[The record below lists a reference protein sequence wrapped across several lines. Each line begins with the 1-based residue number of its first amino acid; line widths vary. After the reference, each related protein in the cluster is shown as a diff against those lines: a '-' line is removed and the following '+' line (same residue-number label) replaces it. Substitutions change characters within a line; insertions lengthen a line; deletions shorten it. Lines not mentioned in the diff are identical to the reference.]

1 MKAILAEMQKEIWV
15 MEPRALDSLFAHI
28 LEVNVSPSLAEVEIE
43 QTPKLGITGDTA
55 VISIRGILMKRI
67 PFLFRLFGI
76 ETTSYLDI
84 QRQIEEALGN
94 DSIKKILLDIDSPG
108 GKVAGCIETA
118 QIIAEAANQKKVTA
132 RIEDLGASGAYW
144 LASQT
149 SKITAGP
156 NAEVGSIGVFTVFVD
171 YSKMAENEGVQVHV
185 IRSGEHKGMG
195 VFGAEISE
203 SQIAAVQEIVDG
215 VAENFIKTVSSG
227 RKMSVEAVRKL
238 ADGRLWLAAE
248 AKKNGLIDS
257 VINANKITKV
267 KEKNIM
273 DEKFEQWLIA
283 RGHNP
288 ETLDENKWAELEI
301 EYKAEPPAKE
311 PDKEGK
317 ERLEALTAAFP
328 DDPQFVLEQF
338 KASASVEQAKAAY
351 CDILA
356 ERLTKAEEKIEE
368 LQEKIKAEASAS
380 PIISAGEGDS
390 DSSFIE
396 TARQLAKDEKITVT
410 EAMKRVK
417 KDNPELYEAYR
428 SQAQQTA
435 A

>member
-15 MEPRALDSLFAHI
+15 MEPRALDALFAHV
-28 LEVNVSPSLAEVEIE
+28 LEINVPANLAEVELE
-43 QTPKLGITGDTA
+43 QSPKLNITGDTA
-55 VISIRGILMKRI
+55 VISIRGVLMKRI

-84 QRQIEEALGN
+84 QSQLEEALGN
-94 DSIKKILLDIDSPG
+94 SQIKKILLDIDSPG
-108 GKVAGCIETA
+108 GVVAGVMETG
-118 QIIAEAANQKKVTA
+118 QRIAEVANQKKVTA
-132 RIEDLGASGAYW
+132 QIEDLGASGAYW
-144 LASQT
+144 LASQA
-149 SKITAGP
+149 SKIIAGP
-156 NAEVGSIGVFTVFVD
+156 NAEVGAIGVFTVYVD
-171 YSKMAENEGVQVHV
+171 YSKKAEDEGIQVHV

-195 VFGAEISE
+195 VLGAKISDE
-203 SQIAAVQEIVDG
+203 QITAVQEIVDG
-215 VAENFIKTVSSG
+215 MADNFISAVSSG

-257 VINANKITKV
+257 VIKQTKKGTINMKGNNMGQEEIKIATETTDIKTEVDLEAVRKEANNE
-267 KEKNIM
+267 EK
-273 DEKFEQWLIA
+273 K
-283 RGHNP
+283 
-288 ETLDENKWAELEI
+288 
-301 EYKAEPPAKE
+301 
-311 PDKEGK
+311 
-317 ERLEALTAAFP
+317 RLEALEAAFG
-328 DDPQFVLEQF
+328 DDTQFVLEQF
-338 KASASVEQAKAAY
+338 KAGSSIEQAKAAY
-351 CDILA
+351 CDVLT

-368 LQEKIKAEASAS
+368 LQKKIKAADGAS

-396 TARQLAKDEKITVT
+396 TARQLARDEKITVT

-428 SQAQQTA
+428 NQSQQTA